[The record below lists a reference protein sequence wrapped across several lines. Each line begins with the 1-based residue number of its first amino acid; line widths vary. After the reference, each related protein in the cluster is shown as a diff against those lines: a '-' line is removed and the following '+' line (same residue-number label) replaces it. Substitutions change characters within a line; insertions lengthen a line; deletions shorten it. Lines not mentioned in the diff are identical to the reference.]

1 MPASPIS
8 KKLESYPARWKW
20 KQKIILS
27 DDKTHHYY
35 SVDYQM
41 IKKGQ
46 NSTGGIC
53 WRAHLICCP
62 LNESPA
68 ILDNWYQV
76 EELVKEHRSILN
88 TIEMV
93 FDISFEEKII
103 DKELLSE

>member
-41 IKKGQ
+41 IKKG
-46 NSTGGIC
+46 

-62 LNESPA
+62 LEDSPA

-76 EELVKEHRSILN
+76 EELVKEHRSILD